1 MQSLY
6 HPTLNFVV
14 RFNMAGN
21 RKKSPINPSSQTLG
35 DKTFAAIT
43 AVEGLKL
50 SVVSKQRMTSMK
62 ARKLTPAQKRAEV
75 LRAYSLPKT
84 R

>member
-1 MQSLY
+1 
-6 HPTLNFVV
+6 
-14 RFNMAGN
+14 
-21 RKKSPINPSSQTLG
+21 LG

-50 SVVSKQRMTSMK
+50 GSASKKRLSALK
-62 ARKLTPAQKRAEV
+62 EKKLTPAQKRAEV
-75 LRAYSLPKT
+75 LRAYVQHKG

>member
-1 MQSLY
+1 M
-6 HPTLNFVV
+6 VE
-14 RFNMAGN
+14 N
-21 RKKSPINPSSQTLG
+21 RRKSPVNASSRILG

-50 SVVSKQRMTSMK
+50 SANSKKRMLVMK

-75 LRAYSLPKT
+75 LRAYSPKG